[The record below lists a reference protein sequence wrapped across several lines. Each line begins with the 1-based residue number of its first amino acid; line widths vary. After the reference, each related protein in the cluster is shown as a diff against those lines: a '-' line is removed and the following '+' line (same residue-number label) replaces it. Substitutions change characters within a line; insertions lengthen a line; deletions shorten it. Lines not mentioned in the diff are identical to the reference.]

1 MAMAGGTQERRAHH
15 GAHLARAMLDAGRP
29 VTFGDLT
36 DAAPTVTTRELAEWL
51 GHAIADGLVAEDG
64 PGPEGERR
72 FRLRAR
78 GRRILSAQ
86 RRVGDALV

>member
-1 MAMAGGTQERRAHH
+1 MNMAGGLQERRANH
-15 GAHLARAMLDAGRP
+15 GGQLARALLDAHRP
-29 VTFGDLT
+29 VTFGELV
-36 DAAPTVTTRELAEWL
+36 DAAPSVSTRELAEWL

-72 FRLRAR
+72 FSLRAR

-86 RRVGDALV
+86 RRAGD